1 MSAMESMEGQRARQG
16 TIIVWARGRW
26 QRCLAICLLLVAA
39 CLPTLQ
45 AAETT
50 TYVLT
55 DDQGTVLALADHQG
69 NVTARF
75 DNRPYGMQQSGPIN
89 EGPGYTGHVND
100 PDTGFVYMQARYY
113 DPERGGFLGVDPA
126 GLSPGDALGL
136 NRYAYANN
144 NPIVNIDPDGREAGF
159 AYSSDGGMSNF
170 WSRPENNGA
179 IAKANEQLS
188 TVLQAIDEF
197 SQAFPEGGLEHA
209 AISPIIAGL
218 RAGKVELKAA
228 RLAENVAKGSR
239 RGGESAAAAFGRQ
252 AHKEF
257 AERVVQKPGWLSEPR
272 LQGANGK
279 FYKPDVVTPNGR
291 ILELKPN
298 TPSGHAAGARQ
309 IKIYE
314 DQLGMPGRVIYYEPS
329 AP

>member
-1 MSAMESMEGQRARQG
+1 M
-16 TIIVWARGRW
+16 GRW
-26 QRCLAICLLLVAA
+26 PRYLATCLLLVAI
-39 CLPTLQ
+39 CLPTLR

-69 NVTARF
+69 NVTARL
-75 DNRPYGMQQSGPIN
+75 DNRPYGMQQNGPIN

-188 TVLQAIDEF
+188 TVLQTIDEF

-228 RLAENVAKGSR
+228 RLAESVAKG
-239 RGGESAAAAFGRQ
+239 AAAETKVAGELGANVAGRRITLEASTGRRSVADFVTKDKSVVEVKSGGARLSPGQKAIRDDVEAGRQ
-252 AHKEF
+252 
-257 AERVVQKPGWLSEPR
+257 
-272 LQGANGK
+272 
-279 FYKPDVVTPNGR
+279 VTPRGR
-291 ILELKPN
+291 NAEKAGLEPGKPVQMK
-298 TPSGHAAGARQ
+298 SYDEIR
-309 IKIYE
+309 
-314 DQLGMPGRVIYYEPS
+314 R
-329 AP
+329 